1 MDIGMHGVLA
11 YWNMSTAEIG
21 DFAAWHLNLIYV
33 GDDTNFDVVLVK
45 IQQGVGDIVAR
56 DREDA
61 NVDFPAQRH
70 ARTRTIY

>member
-11 YWNMSTAEIG
+11 YWNTGTGQSG
-21 DFAAWHLNLIYV
+21 DVAALRVRLVVVW
-33 GDDTNFDVVLVK
+33 DDTNFDVVLVK
-45 IQQGVGDIVAR
+45 IQQGVGDLVAR

-61 NVDFPAQRH
+61 NVDCPAQRH